1 MTEEDVRRIV
11 REEIAAAI
19 KKLEDQRAKAAKRR
33 LA

>member
-11 REEIAAAI
+11 REEIAAAL
-19 KKLEDQRAKAAKRR
+19 KKLEEQRAKAVRRR